1 MQNHLLARFWR
12 WAALMA
18 VMAVGAISL
27 QSGQLSAQQP
37 PNNPATGTPTI
48 IGALRVG
55 EVARVDTSSI
65 ADADG
70 LTDTEF
76 SYTWFADD
84 DLLEEGAF
92 FRAATSINEYALAP
106 YDAGLTIKV
115 QVHFDDDQGNS
126 ESLDV
131 QATST
136 VAAVAPDAPPDLSGS
151 LGDPGELDL
160 SWSTPAVCDFTVVFD
175 CWLDLDRTFSVG
187 DGGSEIT
194 GYTVQ
199 WKLASGS
206 WGVASHVSEAEV
218 TTTSHTVTGLSA
230 SSTYTVRVLAR
241 NAVGAG
247 TPSTEVTVS
256 GTNLNVGPVVSGKA
270 APSFFETNP
279 RDVETYT
286 ATDPESDAIT
296 WSLSGPDASF
306 FSIADGVLNFD
317 SAGDYEDPRDA
328 GRNNVY
334 EVTIHASDGSNSAV
348 FHVTVVIQDVDETP
362 LVAGPITINVRG
374 GTTAYVGRYG
384 ATDPEG
390 FVTSWEPLSGVDAQH
405 FEFSDAGDL
414 SFTAVPDFDNP
425 ADTNG
430 DNTYEVT
437 VSASSD
443 GDWGTRTGTLDAGVT
458 VTDPN
463 QVIRP
468 PIIFGGGGGGGG
480 SRGPTPSEA
489 DFEWTVEHD
498 IEELDG
504 GNDKATGLWSDG
516 TALWIADNSDG
527 AGDVVYAY
535 DLKTGERIEEREF
548 ELDERNRAPRGVW
561 SDRTVIWISDS
572 GQEKLFAHDLESG
585 ERLTERDLA
594 LAERNRDARGI
605 WSDGE
610 TMWVLDGG
618 KNALFAYNLGSGDLL
633 AEYALDSAN
642 DVPHGIWSDGVGVW
656 VSDHGA
662 KRLIAY
668 RLPTLPDDE
677 EASDGEDKELERVR
691 DEEFGGSRELTK
703 ASNNSPRGIWSDG
716 DVMYVADE
724 SDDKVYSYNMPDAID
739 ARLASFT
746 LSGVDIGEFDS
757 RRRQY
762 EAVLTDGLTETTV
775 EAVAVQSTAEVAID
789 PPDADEEAD
798 GDQVAVEGG
807 AEITVTVTSPD
818 GSREKVYRVALS
830 EAGPSAS
837 CLRGA
842 IAVGFSLVVYEGG
855 SIEDLDACATSRN
868 VTAIYALDGGEWVS
882 YILGAPEFANERF
895 GELYADGLPSL
906 TPLTVKID
914 GPATAAPVVAGVM
927 EPWAACLQGEVVE
940 GFNLVLYE
948 GGSVDELD
956 ACAVEAGVAALYILN
971 DGIWVSY
978 IVGAPEFVNE
988 AFRALFPDGIPPATP
1003 FVAKSDGASS

>member
-70 LTDTEF
+70 RTDTEF

-115 QVHFDDDQGNS
+115 QVHFDDDNGNS

-136 VAAVAPDAPPDLSGS
+136 VAAVAPDAPPNLSGS

-230 SSTYTVRVLAR
+230 SSTYTARVLAR
-241 NAVGAG
+241 NIVGAG

-256 GTNLNVGPVVSGKA
+256 GTTVNVGPVVSGRA
-270 APSFFETNP
+270 MPAFFETNP
-279 RDVETYT
+279 RTVETYT
-286 ATDPESDAIT
+286 TTDPENDTIT

-306 FSIADGVLNFD
+306 FSLADGVLNFD

-334 EVTIHASDGSNSAV
+334 QVVIYASDGSNRAS
-348 FHVTVVIQDVDETP
+348 FPVTVVIQDVDETP
-362 LVAGPITINVRG
+362 LVAGPASINVRG

-390 FVTSWEPLSGVDAQH
+390 FVTSWEPLSGADAQH

-414 SFTAVPDFDNP
+414 SFTAVPDFDTP
-425 ADTNG
+425 ADSNG

-443 GDWGTRTGTLDAGVT
+443 GDRGTLDVVVT

-468 PIIFGGGGGGGG
+468 PIVFGGGGGGGS

-498 IEELDG
+498 IDEFDA

-516 TALWIADNSDG
+516 TTLWIADNSDG
-527 AGDVVYAY
+527 AGDAVYAY
-535 DLKTGERIEEREF
+535 DPKTGERIEEREF

-572 GQEKLFAHDLESG
+572 GQEKLFAHDLDSG
-585 ERLTERDLA
+585 ERLPERDLA

-618 KNALFAYNLGSGDLL
+618 KDSLFAYDLGSGELL
-633 AEYALDSAN
+633 AEYVLDSAN
-642 DVPHGIWSDGVGVW
+642 DDPHGIWSDGIGVW
-656 VSDHGA
+656 VSDHGE
-662 KRLIAY
+662 KRLFAY
-668 RLPTLPDDE
+668 QLPTLPDDE

-724 SDDKVYSYNMPDAID
+724 SDDKVYTYNMPDAID
-739 ARLASFT
+739 ARLASLT
-746 LSGVDIGEFDS
+746 LSGVDIGEFD
-757 RRRQY
+757 RNHTDY
-762 EAVLTDGLTETTV
+762 EAVLTDGLAETTV
-775 EAVAVQSTAEVAID
+775 EAVAVQSGAEVAID

-798 GDQVAVEGG
+798 GDQVVVEGG

-818 GSREKVYRVALS
+818 GSREKVYRVVLS
-830 EAGPSAS
+830 EAEPSAS

-868 VTAIYALDGGEWVS
+868 VTALYALDGGEWVS

-906 TPLTVKID
+906 TPLTVKSD
-914 GPATAAPVVAGVM
+914 GPATADPGAPVVT
-927 EPWAACLQGEVVE
+927 EPRAECLQGEIVE

-948 GGSVDELD
+948 GGGGDDLA
-956 ACAVEAGVAALYILN
+956 ACAEGVGLAALYVLN
-971 DGIWVSY
+971 DGVWISY